1 MRTIVRA
8 AVMGVPIV
16 CVIVAVAIG
25 QAAHRSRAR
34 TTGGAKHMTTKAT
47 APKGREIAT
56 LAGGCFWCV
65 EAIFEELRGVEE
77 VRSGYAGGSVVRPT
91 YQQVCTGATGHAEAV
106 RIVFDPGVISYAD
119 ILRIFLASHD
129 PTTLNRQGADIGT
142 QYRSAIFTHSDAQA
156 ATAREII
163 NEVTQAKLY
172 ADPIVTEVTPFT
184 SFYEAEG
191 YHEDYFARN
200 PEQAYCRAVIAPKV
214 AKFREKYRARL
225 KAQP

>member
-1 MRTIVRA
+1 
-8 AVMGVPIV
+8 
-16 CVIVAVAIG
+16 
-25 QAAHRSRAR
+25 
-34 TTGGAKHMTTKAT
+34 MTTKAT

-56 LAGGCFWCV
+56 LASGCFWCV

-106 RIVFDPGVISYAD
+106 RIVFDPRVISYAD

-156 ATAREII
+156 ANAREILD
-163 NEVTQAKLY
+163 EVTEAKLY

-184 SFYEAEG
+184 NFYEAEG